1 MNLTLVDS
9 WTTGSNHI
17 PRAAFQDLEPKP
29 GDNVRIGLIN
39 GPQGLVRVTGSD
51 GDHIIAEGELK
62 QPPMKPLPL
71 SLCMA
76 YSRPKMFRRA
86 FQSGVE
92 IGVRDFHLFRS
103 FLCEKSYEFSDV
115 FSEQSLDSLSRL
127 ALQQSADTQ
136 MPGWQQHTHF
146 RPFVEDHLKPKFDP
160 TRVIVAHPEGRD
172 LESLSGSPQALL
184 VGPERGFTEK
194 EIVLCDQM
202 DFQVVSFGK
211 RQLRYENAVP
221 FIIGRLFRLLLE

>member
-1 MNLTLVDS
+1 MNLTLVES
-9 WTTGSNHI
+9 WSTGSNHI
-17 PRAAFQDLEPKP
+17 PQSAFQDLEPKP
-29 GDNVRIGLIN
+29 GDSIRVGVIN
-39 GPQGLVRVTGSD
+39 GPQGVVRVTGLE
-51 GDHIIAEGELK
+51 GDHIIAEGSLDH
-62 QPPMKPLPL
+62 PPMTPLPL

-86 FQSGVE
+86 FQSAVE

-115 FSEQSLDSLSRL
+115 FSEESLNSLSRL

-136 MPGWQQHTHF
+136 MPQWKQHTHF
-146 RPFVEDHLKPKFDP
+146 RPFVEDHLTPKFDP
-160 TRVIVAHPEGRD
+160 TRVIVAHPDGQD
-172 LESLSGSPQALL
+172 IESLSMSPRGLL

-202 DFQVVSFGK
+202 GFEVVSFGK

-221 FIIGRLFRLLLE
+221 FILGRLFRLLLE